1 MEWLGIE
8 ILSQL
13 FLFRTI
19 WILKT
24 YSRKSKVS
32 WVWNISPAVEDLS
45 CGEPRQPGEGESVG
59 RLACLFYL
67 IASISLRLA
76 SLFVLQQ
83 ASGITWNT
91 SRHPLITSPS
101 SNKLTKRSSV
111 NWWQKSHYYAKSESI
126 ILHLKWTRLLDVSLS
141 ITAAGISWPCIANKS
156 RGVWW

>member
-101 SNKLTKRSSV
+101 SNILTQRSSV

>member
-45 CGEPRQPGEGESVG
+45 CGEPRQPGECRQT
-59 RLACLFYL
+59 RLFILSNCFYQFEIGQPVCLATSF
-67 IASISLRLA
+67 
-76 SLFVLQQ
+76 
-83 ASGITWNT
+83 WNNLKHKP
-91 SRHPLITSPS
+91 SSSHNIPS
-101 SNKLTKRSSV
+101 SNKLTQRSSV

-126 ILHLKWTRLLDVSLS
+126 ILHLKWTRWLDVSLS

-156 RGVWW
+156 PGVWW